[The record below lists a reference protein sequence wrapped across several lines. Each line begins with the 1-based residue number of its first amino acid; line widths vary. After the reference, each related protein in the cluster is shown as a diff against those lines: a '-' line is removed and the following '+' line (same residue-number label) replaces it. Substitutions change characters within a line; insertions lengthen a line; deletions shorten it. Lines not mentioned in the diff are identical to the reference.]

1 MPEIKI
7 DENLVEWEELSELEW
22 KNLLLGNGFS
32 INIWSRFGYGTLF
45 EVAQMEEI
53 DHHLTAQSLAL
64 FNHVGSANFEDV
76 LRILYHAKLVDEQ
89 LGSPQDAE
97 ITALYES
104 AKNAL
109 GSAVNFAHIPPAFA
123 NVAKINER
131 LRSYKNV
138 FTTNYDLIPY
148 WAIMDSD
155 TWRFK
160 DYFGGR

>member
-89 LGSPQDAE
+89 LGLSL
-97 ITALYES
+97 I
-104 AKNAL
+104 
-109 GSAVNFAHIPPAFA
+109 HI
-123 NVAKINER
+123 
-131 LRSYKNV
+131 
-138 FTTNYDLIPY
+138 
-148 WAIMDSD
+148 
-155 TWRFK
+155 
-160 DYFGGR
+160 